1 MDSNPYNQNQTIDL
15 SSGAKK
21 TSNNGFVSKN
31 SVQFGD
37 SRNSYDNNYS
47 SGFQGGI
54 LTKLVMRLSGGAIKT
69 VNQAQ
74 LVLLGVMMIAV
85 VITLTMIFKGGSKSS
100 PADGKKAKDQMEQML
115 KMQPPIPN
123 QIQ

>member
-100 PADGKKAKDQMEQML
+100 PVDAKKAKEQMDKML
-115 KMQPPIPN
+115 KMQPPSPT
-123 QIQ
+123 QPQ

>member
-21 TSNNGFVSKN
+21 TSNNGFVSNN

-47 SGFQGGI
+47 SGFQGGT
-54 LTKLVMRLSGGAIKT
+54 LTKLVMRLSGGTIKS

-74 LVLLGVMMIAV
+74 LVLLGVMAIAIVVTLV
-85 VITLTMIFKGGSKSS
+85 VIFRGGSKSS
-100 PADGKKAKDQMEQML
+100 PVDKKSERADG
-115 KMQPPIPN
+115 
-123 QIQ
+123 

>member
-15 SSGAKK
+15 SSVAKK
-21 TSNNGFVSKN
+21 TSDNGFVSKN

-47 SGFQGGI
+47 SGFQGGA
-54 LTKLVMRLSGGAIKT
+54 LTKLVMKLSGGTIKT

-74 LVLLGVMMIAV
+74 LVLLGIMMMAIV
-85 VITLTMIFKGGSKSS
+85 VTLVMIFKGGSKSS
-100 PADGKKAKDQMEQML
+100 PVNDKKSKEQMEQML
-115 KMQPPIPN
+115 KMQPPIPT

>member
-1 MDSNPYNQNQTIDL
+1 MESNPYNQNQTIDL

-21 TSNNGFVSKN
+21 TSDNGFVSNN

-47 SGFQGGI
+47 SGFQGGA
-54 LTKLVMRLSGGAIKT
+54 LTKMVMKLSGGTIKS

-74 LVLLGVMMIAV
+74 LVLLGVMAIAIVVTLV
-85 VITLTMIFKGGSKSS
+85 VIFRGGSKSS
-100 PADGKKAKDQMEQML
+100 PVDAKKAKEQMDKML
-115 KMQPPIPN
+115 KMQPPSPT
-123 QIQ
+123 QPQ